1 MKDSYMISN
10 ETGRKLY
17 GQVKD
22 LPIIDYHCHLSPRE
36 IYEDEPFSNVGQV
49 MLGGDHYKWRVM
61 RAAGIEEKRVTG
73 SASWHDKFLA
83 YAEAL
88 ELAAGNPVAQWTRME
103 LDAFFGVTEDLNRG
117 SAERIWN
124 ACNAVIKRE
133 KMSPRKV
140 MEKMRVQFVA
150 TTDDPADSLAYHIAL
165 ADDPG
170 MKTRVAPSYRPDAAL
185 NLQAPGYPAYIVR
198 LSQAAGMEIKDLASL
213 KQALCARLDFFKENG
228 CRVTDI
234 GLEAFPDKIGT
245 DEEAEAALRTALAG
259 GKPDDALYRA
269 FLGNLYVFLGR
280 EYAKRGLIMQ
290 LHVAVTR
297 SANTKLLQT
306 VGADVGGDTMGTI
319 DPKDLIR
326 VLDAIEMAGGLPKT
340 VLYAMN
346 PSLTPAM
353 SAIAGSFPGV
363 IVGAAWWM
371 LGHKRGIREVVEIIS
386 ETGYIGSFLGMLTD
400 SRSFF
405 SYPRHD
411 YFRRIFC
418 SLVGEWVEADEYP
431 YEYAQRLVYA
441 VCCGNVKK
449 AMLE

>member
-73 SASWHDKFLA
+73 SASWHDKFLD

-185 NLQAPGYPAYIVR
+185 NLQAPGYPAYIVH

-297 SANTKLLQT
+297 SANTKLLRT

-371 LGHKRGIREVVEIIS
+371 LDHKRGIREVVEIIS

-441 VCCGNVKK
+441 VCYGNVKK

>member
-185 NLQAPGYPAYIVR
+185 NLQAPGYPAYIAR

-245 DEEAEAALRTALAG
+245 DEEAEAALKTALAG

-297 SANTKLLQT
+297 SANTKLLRT

-346 PSLTPAM
+346 PALTPAM

-371 LGHKRGIREVVEIIS
+371 LDHKRGIREVVEIIS

-441 VCCGNVKK
+441 VCYGNVKK